1 MKPASLY
8 WPSPCPNAEKP
19 GLLVGWAMGC
29 DEAFVV
35 AGVVPTEDR
44 DLVTTIANM
53 RRLCEASGF
62 RSLHKECGTVPC
74 VLGYWNPSPSPS
86 KEDEPEEEDDGF
98 DPGEAAQLCRIHR
111 SALCSHPI
119 LMLQRAKDPSTQ
131 TATAIITSGREGAL
145 GVPGDRVPL
154 HLAAVELRSQ
164 PATST
169 AAAVKS
175 SPGDGGWS
183 RGGGGAIM
191 PRVVATHYP
200 DWFASASASLLT
212 AGHKPQHHHQHEQ
225 QPTSSASGLIPI
237 RPPVIFRKGPKER
250 LWYVLAYR
258 PPDPLR
264 LELLSTGPCRVP
276 AMQALGTTALEKVG
290 GIGGAII
297 SLSSPSSS
305 SASASSSSSSSSSL
319 VTPSASVSSGASTSG
334 ITPSASAN
342 GPSGSGSTHASS
354 SSTSTVIV
362 PHSLPPNLPATPFEA
377 VLHQMNAAAFVHRY
391 VTGEITIPQS
401 TIGPSASSNSLATL
415 SGRAARGG
423 SGSDDFDDEDGPA
436 GEKGT
441 KGNGGRPKTESD
453 VSTGSAQSPSPTPSP
468 LKPRDRSD
476 SSSSAASATS
486 VSSSSSSSA
495 AGDSANKRKMLQF
508 QQAQQKLA
516 AAIAATGSQVITPQF
531 KASVVT
537 KMEEAAFSQR
547 LMRAMLLPVLL
558 IPLAIRCLGELT
570 LRVLLGRVPRKVPF
584 IGGWSLYDRS
594 ALTRQL
600 HLKICEFCAWPSTL
614 ITLKRMK
621 WEVASG
627 RHWHSADALYSQT
640 AQWHDTLWRS
650 LFDFFIGI
658 AACFLLSRVP
668 WLVAGV
674 LRIIHTFGQILHIDV
689 LRTWIDWL
697 MGLPAGLKLNH
708 FAGRKIGGAVLSFIS
723 FWEYIT
729 TFLTPWEPAIVVG
742 VGLVGLGGGSLLLA
756 VTSDVLE
763 LTTIHLYTLY
773 AQFAW
778 LHNRQMMLLG
788 ALWKLFRGKKKN
800 VLRNRVDSNDFDM
813 AQLLL
818 GTLLFTVVFFLFPTT
833 LVYYAFF
840 LSVYMGIQFVR
851 GGIWWLTTVLNNIP
865 LYTLYCLLFSP
876 RQLPAGIYVKLKG
889 VEVGAG
895 EMARAKHVST
905 LQRLRATVPG
915 QLEFDDSDLEGEGE
929 DVDDADEDDGG
940 SEDGAQQRKKSRA
953 AASQRKLQPRKNTTV
968 WLSIHPD
975 SANPGIVL
983 APLLEAFSVVTKK
996 VSIGLLFKIM
1006 LLGEPGLSL
1015 LGSFDEFGSGGTKAG
1030 GPGGSGGSGSNTVAS
1045 TGLGFGIV
1053 NTAANAPVDFTLP
1066 AAKSGSSTGSTG
1078 GTAGAAGGS
1087 GDGAADKPAAAPAS
1101 SSSSSSSAA
1110 AKKQEGRAYRLL
1122 AELPQRQATHG
1133 TWREFW
1139 HELNFLC
1146 DCVLFGMDYSPP
1158 PSAGLGAH

>member
-1 MKPASLY
+1 
-8 WPSPCPNAEKP
+8 
-19 GLLVGWAMGC
+19 MGC

-44 DLVTTIANM
+44 DIITTIANV

-74 VLGYWNPSPSPS
+74 ILGYWDPSDGSDS
-86 KEDEPEEEDDGF
+86 TTQQDSTATEDGEDVDGF
-98 DPGEAAQLCRIHR
+98 DAAEAAQLCRVQR
-111 SALCSHPI
+111 NALCSHPI
-119 LMLQRAKDPSTQ
+119 LLLRRSKDLASLSSTALI
-131 TATAIITSGREGAL
+131 TAGRQGAL
-145 GVPGDRVPL
+145 GIPGDRVPL
-154 HLAAVELRSQ
+154 HLAAVELRNQ
-164 PATST
+164 QGGN
-169 AAAVKS
+169 AAAS
-175 SPGDGGWS
+175 SSSSSGS
-183 RGGGGAIM
+183 AANSSSVSSSSSTRAL
-191 PRVVATHYP
+191 PRVVSCYYP
-200 DWFASASASLLT
+200 DWFASASASI
-212 AGHKPQHHHQHEQ
+212 AQ
-225 QPTSSASGLIPI
+225 QKQQQGGVGGAVPTTTSSSTSSGLTPI
-237 RPPVIFRKGPKER
+237 RPSVIFRKGPTDR

-276 AMQALGTTALEKVG
+276 GMQALGTTALEKMG

-297 SLSSPSSS
+297 SVSSPATTTGTTAAGVAGGATSSSAASTASGASGSSSGASSS
-305 SASASSSSSSSSSL
+305 SSGGANSAAGSTSSGSSSSSSSA
-319 VTPSASVSSGASTSG
+319 TMM
-334 ITPSASAN
+334 
-342 GPSGSGSTHASS
+342 
-354 SSTSTVIV
+354 IV
-362 PHSLPPNLPATPFEA
+362 PHSLPPNIPATPFEA

-401 TIGPSASSNSLATL
+401 TINGGGRGGGLSSL
-415 SGRAARGG
+415 SGKGFGG
-423 SGSDDFDDEDGPA
+423 SGGASGPLSISAPGHRHHQPKEVGEEEADGRRDTD
-436 GEKGT
+436 K
-441 KGNGGRPKTESD
+441 GRPKTESD
-453 VSTGSAQSPSPTPSP
+453 ASTGSAPSPMLPSGTN
-468 LKPRDRSD
+468 KRRDRSD
-476 SSSSAASATS
+476 SATSAASA
-486 VSSSSSSSA
+486 SSATSSSSA
-495 AGDSANKRKMLQF
+495 SDPAKRKILQF
-508 QQAQQKLA
+508 QQAQQKQA

-531 KASVVT
+531 KQSVIN
-537 KMEEAAFSQR
+537 KMAEATLSQR
-547 LMRAMLLPVLL
+547 VMRAMLYPVLF
-558 IPLAIRCLGELT
+558 IPLVIRWMGELT
-570 LRVLLGRVPRKVPF
+570 LRVLLGRVPARVPI

-600 HLKICEFCAWPSTL
+600 HLKICEFCAWPSIV

-627 RHWHSADALYSQT
+627 RHWHSADSLYSQT

-658 AACFLLSRVP
+658 AACLLLSRMP

-851 GGIWWLTTVLNNIP
+851 GAIWWLTTVLNNLP
-865 LYTLYCLLFSP
+865 LYTLYCLVFSP
-876 RQLPAGIYVKLKG
+876 RQLPAGIYVRLKG
-889 VEVGAG
+889 VEVGIG
-895 EMARAKHVST
+895 EVSRAKHIST
-905 LQRLRATVPG
+905 LQRMRATMPG
-915 QLEFDDSDLEGEGE
+915 QLEFEDSDLE
-929 DVDDADEDDGG
+929 DEDSDDDD
-940 SEDGAQQRKKSRA
+940 EEMEEERQEKQARAQQPIKKQSHH
-953 AASQRKLQPRKNTTV
+953 TTV
-968 WLSIHPD
+968 WFSIHPD

-996 VSIGLLFKIM
+996 VSLGLLFKIM
-1006 LLGEPGLSL
+1006 LFGEPGLSL
-1015 LGSFDEFGSGGTKAG
+1015 LGSFDEFGTKG
-1030 GPGGSGGSGSNTVAS
+1030 GPGASGDASSKQTVAS

-1053 NTAANAPVDFTLP
+1053 NAAANAPVDFALP
-1066 AAKSGSSTGSTG
+1066 AAKSGGSTG
-1078 GTAGAAGGS
+1078 TSTGGGSDGASNATGGGAGGDKAPAANPTPSSASGAVTAGGG
-1087 GDGAADKPAAAPAS
+1087 G
-1101 SSSSSSSAA
+1101 
-1110 AKKQEGRAYRLL
+1110 KKQEGRAYRLL
-1122 AELPQRQATHG
+1122 ADLPQRQATHG

-1146 DCVLFGMDYSPP
+1146 DCVLFGMDHSPP
-1158 PSAGLGAH
+1158 TPGSVAI